1 MRGPGAV
8 AETLANCELFAPL
21 SAEEIACIEGLCQV
35 EKYQAGETIFCQ
47 GDRCDKIF
55 VVSDGQVLLERTL
68 DLGGRKAKVPIA
80 VLGPGRA
87 LGCWAAIL
95 GECHVLMC
103 SAICQ
108 RPTRVISMGATE
120 LRGALLKDL
129 AMGFKV
135 MERLVLLLR
144 ERIQG
149 AYGAMENL

>member
-1 MRGPGAV
+1 MTRPCSVSEA
-8 AETLANCELFAPL
+8 LATCELFAPL
-21 SAEEIACIEGLCQV
+21 SGEEIACIEGLCEVQF
-35 EKYQAGETIFCQ
+35 YQTGDTIFCQ
-47 GDRCDKIF
+47 GDRCNKIY

-68 DLGGRKAKVPIA
+68 DLGARKAKVPIA
-80 VLGPGRA
+80 ILGPGRA

-108 RPTRVISMGATE
+108 RPTQVISMDASD
-120 LRGALLKDL
+120 LRAALLRDL
-129 AMGFKV
+129 TMGFKV

>member
-1 MRGPGAV
+1 MVRPCSI
-8 AETLANCELFAPL
+8 AETLATCELFAPL
-21 SAEEIACIEGLCQV
+21 SAGEIACIEGLCQLQF
-35 EKYQAGETIFCQ
+35 YQTGDMIFSQ
-47 GDRCDKIF
+47 GDQCNKIY

-68 DLGGRKAKVPIA
+68 DLGTRKAKVPIA
-80 VLGPGRA
+80 ILGPGRA

-95 GECHVLMC
+95 GQCHVLMC

-108 RPTRVISMGATE
+108 RPTQVISMDASD
-120 LRGALLKDL
+120 LRAALLKDL